1 MGGIE
6 ISCVRGWNTQDFVG
20 YSNRV
25 ISLRGCIISDS
36 CLHYMKKNNLIN
48 QADIKAILK
57 YATDLPSLENKFRSL
72 ANTVL
77 DLEIR
82 KKELNAQIIDLRHVI
97 THYQNAIDI
106 KKNN

>member
-1 MGGIE
+1 
-6 ISCVRGWNTQDFVG
+6 
-20 YSNRV
+20 
-25 ISLRGCIISDS
+25 
-36 CLHYMKKNNLIN
+36 MKKNNLIN